1 MLMPLAK
8 VTAGY
13 IPLLDAA
20 PLIVAKELGFAEE
33 QGIDLELV
41 RESSWATVRDKIAV
55 GRLDAAHLLAPLAI
69 AGTIGL
75 PPLPTSIV
83 VPMALGSGRNAITLS
98 SKLAAE
104 LERSEK
110 TRGDPKSVGAALKEL
125 VDRRGRD
132 AKIRLAVVHPFSA
145 HAYLLSFWL
154 RACGIVPQQDVAIDV
169 VPPSLMVDAL
179 RSGRIDGCCVG
190 EPWSTVAQRD
200 GVGRVVL
207 ACNDIW
213 KANPDKVL
221 GLHPTFASQ
230 HPDRVSGLVR
240 SVFRAAKWCD
250 QISNRDE
257 LIEILARPAYLS
269 LASAYIRASLQED
282 IFQFDHVGARSTFS
296 HGRATYPLS
305 TYGLWFY
312 DQMIR
317 AGQAEHDA
325 KNLTII
331 RSMYRPD
338 LYLDALTDNLT
349 QSSTTSFDIED
360 ANRVFTFFDG
370 SKFDPTAAFVP
381 VD

>member
-1 MLMPLAK
+1 MLMSLAK
-8 VTAGY
+8 VTAGF

-98 SKLAAE
+98 RKLAAE
-104 LERSEK
+104 LERRER

-125 VDRRGRD
+125 VDRRGRE

-154 RACGIVPQQDVAIDV
+154 RACGIVPQQDIAIEV

-190 EPWSTVAQRD
+190 EPWSTVAQNE

-207 ACNDIW
+207 ACEDIW

-221 GLHPTFASQ
+221 GIHPTFASQ
-230 HPDRVSGLVR
+230 NPERVSGLVR

-250 QISNRDE
+250 QVSNRDE
-257 LIEILARPAYLS
+257 LIGILARPAYLS
-269 LASAYIRASLQED
+269 LASAYIQASLRED

-296 HGRATYPLS
+296 RGKATYPLS
-305 TYGLWFY
+305 TYGFWFY
-312 DQMIR
+312 EQMIR
-317 AGQAEHDA
+317 AGQVAHDA
-325 KNLTII
+325 ENLTII
-331 RSMYRPD
+331 RAMYRPD
-338 LYLDALTDNLT
+338 LYLEALKDDLA
-349 QSSTTSFDIED
+349 QSSTTSFGIED
-360 ANRVFTFFDG
+360 TNRVFKFFDG
-370 SKFDPTAAFVP
+370 SEFDPSAVFSLM
-381 VD
+381 D